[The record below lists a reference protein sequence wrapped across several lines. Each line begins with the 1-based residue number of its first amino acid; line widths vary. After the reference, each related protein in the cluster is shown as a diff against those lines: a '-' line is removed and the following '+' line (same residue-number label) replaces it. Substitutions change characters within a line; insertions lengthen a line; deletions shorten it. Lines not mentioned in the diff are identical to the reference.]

1 VAGARPTQD
10 AIGLRS
16 GLFRSV
22 VLGSGR
28 WRGGGAGFTMP
39 VMGADL
45 ADARLMVALLGPVE
59 LGVAGGVMAPVAQPR
74 LRVLLGLLGVAAG
87 RVVSAEAL
95 VDGLWGEEWS
105 PRREQNLHALV
116 YQLRRRLAAPEP
128 GTEPGKA
135 GARLVRAGGGYRLV
149 LGPGEFDVAKFQ
161 DLAGRGQAAARA
173 GDAAA
178 ARELLGQALGLWRGT
193 ALADAAPLCRR
204 LAGEAARLEEARLAV
219 IEQRI
224 GCDLALGRHAE
235 VVGELAGL
243 VAEFPL
249 RERLAALLM
258 TALYRS
264 GRRGEALA
272 AYDRARRVLAGELGL
287 DPGPELAGLQA
298 QVLTDDPAL
307 AATAAVPG
315 RLAPSAAA
323 LVPAEAVPRQL
334 PAQLTSF
341 IGRERDLRE
350 VAGLLERD
358 RLVTL
363 AGPGGAGKTRLAVLV
378 AGRLLPQFDD
388 GVFFVPLAPVRD
400 PGMVPSTIASV
411 LGVKERPGL
420 PAVAALEE
428 QLRDR
433 RSLLVLDN
441 FEHLLLAA
449 SVVSRLLA
457 AAPQVKA
464 LVTSRTLLRI
474 YGEREYVVAP
484 LPVPQLQ
491 QTTVAEVESYPAVQ
505 LFLDR
510 AGMARPGFALSASSA
525 TAVAEICRR
534 LDGLPLAIE
543 LAAAR
548 IRVLSPGELLGRLGR
563 RLALQGTAR
572 DLPERQ
578 RTLRATIDWSHQLL
592 DVEEARLFAQLSVFA
607 GGWTRQAAERV
618 CGEGLG
624 VQVLDGLESLVEHS
638 LVQRVTSGGDELRFD
653 MLETIREYARERLD
667 ASGAGA
673 DLARRHAR
681 YFLDLAQDAEPHLT
695 GPQADRW
702 LQTLRAETGN
712 LRSALRWAMDRGDPP
727 SMEIGLWMAASLWR
741 FWQQT
746 GALREARQW
755 LEDLL
760 ARGTDAGIRP
770 ARALALSAAGS
781 IAYWQTDLGRARDLY
796 QQAVELYRTLGDRP
810 GTADALSNLA
820 SVPMMTGDL
829 PLARRL
835 AAQAR
840 DLWQELGDDW
850 QAALAALTLGLSFLL
865 EGGHEQALACFEEF
879 LPVVRARGDRFWLIS
894 SLTGMA
900 QAQHF
905 LGRFQQARNNFGEA
919 LGLAL
924 EASDLASVTVAL
936 GPLSNLEG
944 AAGDYHRA
952 VRLWAACEAIR
963 QRIGGGAP
971 AEVMRVSDPCPAA
984 TLAIGEDAVRCAWA
998 EGWAMSPEQAVRYA
1012 TRQPAADRIQTEL

>member
-1 VAGARPTQD
+1 MNGLPGGAVTFVFTDIEGSTRLVKALRERYPQILADHRRLIRAAVAAHDGHEVDTQGDAFFVVFAGAKQAVLCALAIQLALAAHAWPADGRVRVRIGVHTGHAVPSGGMYTGLAVHRAARICAAACGGQVLVSQATQSIIAD
-10 AIGLRS
+10 EEENDPGFGL
-16 GLFRSV
+16 V
-22 VLGSGR
+22 
-28 WRGGGAGFTMP
+28 
-39 VMGADL
+39 D
-45 ADARLMVALLGPVE
+45 
-59 LGVAGGVMAPVAQPR
+59 LGVRRLKDLDRPVR
-74 LRVLLGLLGVAAG
+74 LF
-87 RVVSAEAL
+87 
-95 VDGLWGEEWS
+95 
-105 PRREQNLHALV
+105 H
-116 YQLRRRLAAPEP
+116 LAAPGLDAP
-128 GTEPGKA
+128 A
-135 GARLVRAGGGYRLV
+135 GL
-149 LGPGEFDVAKFQ
+149 
-161 DLAGRGQAAARA
+161 AAA
-173 GDAAA
+173 
-178 ARELLGQALGLWRGT
+178 
-193 ALADAAPLCRR
+193 P
-204 LAGEAARLEEARLAV
+204 
-219 IEQRI
+219 
-224 GCDLALGRHAE
+224 
-235 VVGELAGL
+235 
-243 VAEFPL
+243 
-249 RERLAALLM
+249 
-258 TALYRS
+258 
-264 GRRGEALA
+264 
-272 AYDRARRVLAGELGL
+272 RARRR
-287 DPGPELAGLQA
+287 
-298 QVLTDDPAL
+298 
-307 AATAAVPG
+307 G
-315 RLAPSAAA
+315 RP
-323 LVPAEAVPRQL
+323 L
-334 PAQLTSF
+334 PAQLTGF
-341 IGRERDLRE
+341 VGRERELGE

-363 AGPGGAGKTRLAVLV
+363 AGPGGCGKTRLAVAV

-388 GVFFVPLAPVRD
+388 GVFFVPLAPVAD
-400 PGMVPSTIASV
+400 PQMVASTIAGV
-411 LGVKERPGL
+411 LGVREGPDL
-420 PAVAALEE
+420 SVVAAVEE

-441 FEHLLLAA
+441 FEHLLPTA

-464 LVTSRTLLRI
+464 LVTSRALLRI

-484 LPVPQLQ
+484 LPIPEPQE
-491 QTTVAEVESYPAVQ
+491 TTVAEVESYPAVQ

-510 AGMARPGFALSASSA
+510 AGLARPGFGLSADNA

-563 RLALQGTAR
+563 RLALEGAAR

-618 CGEGLG
+618 CGEGLT
-624 VQVLDGLESLVEHS
+624 VQVLDGLESLLEHS

-667 ASGAGA
+667 ASGATA
-673 DLARRHAR
+673 ELARRHAR
-681 YFLDLAQDAEPHLT
+681 CFLELTQAAEPHLT
-695 GPQADRW
+695 GPQADRS
-702 LQTLRAETGN
+702 LETLRVETDN
-712 LRSALRWAMDRGDPP
+712 LRSALRWATDRGDPP
-727 SMEIGLWMAASLWR
+727 SVETGLRMAASLWR

-760 ARGTDAGIRP
+760 ARATDASTRS
-770 ARALALSAAGS
+770 ARAKALIAAGS
-781 IAYWQTDLGRARDLY
+781 IAYWQADLGRARELY
-796 QQAVELYRTLGDRP
+796 QQAVKLYRALGDRR
-810 GTADALSNLA
+810 GMADALSNLA
-820 SVPMMTGDL
+820 PVPMMTGDL

-850 QAALAALTLGLSFLL
+850 QAALATQTLGLSFLF
-865 EGGHEQALACFEEF
+865 EGGYEQALAYFEEF
-879 LPVVRARGDRFWLIS
+879 MPVVRARGDRFWLIGG
-894 SLTGMA
+894 LTSMA

-905 LGRFQQARNNFGEA
+905 LGHFEPARKNFGEA
-919 LGLAL
+919 LRLAL
-924 EASDLASVTVAL
+924 EANDLASVTVAL

-944 AAGDYHRA
+944 AAGDHDRA
-952 VRLWAACEAIR
+952 VRLWAACEAIK

-1012 TRQPAADRIQTEL
+1012 TREPAAGRTRIEP

>member
-1 VAGARPTQD
+1 
-10 AIGLRS
+10 
-16 GLFRSV
+16 
-22 VLGSGR
+22 
-28 WRGGGAGFTMP
+28 MP
-39 VMGADL
+39 VMGGDL

-59 LGVAGGVMAPVAQPR
+59 LGPAGGVMAPVAQPR
-74 LRVLLGLLGVAAG
+74 LRVLLGLLGVAVC
-87 RVVSAEAL
+87 RVVSVEAL
-95 VDGLWGEEWS
+95 VDGVWGEQWS
-105 PRREQNLHALV
+105 PGREQNLHALV
-116 YQLRRRLAAPEP
+116 YQLRRRLAGLEP
-128 GTEPGKA
+128 GAGPGRGA
-135 GARLVRAGGGYRLV
+135 ARLVRAGAGYRLAV
-149 LGPGEFDVAKFQ
+149 GPGELDVAVFTA
-161 DLAGRGQAAARA
+161 LAGRGRAAVRA

-178 ARELLGQALGLWRGT
+178 ARELLGQALGLWRGA
-193 ALADAAPLCRR
+193 ALADAAPLCPR

-224 GCDLALGRHAE
+224 GCDLALGQHAE

-272 AYDRARRVLAGELGL
+272 AYDSARRVLAGELGL

-298 QVLTDDPAL
+298 KVLTDDPDL
-307 AATAAVPG
+307 AAPAAVPG
-315 RLAPSAAA
+315 RLAPAAA
-323 LVPAEAVPRQL
+323 AMAAAEVMPRQL

-341 IGRERDLRE
+341 IGRERELRE

-363 AGPGGAGKTRLAVLV
+363 AGPGGSGKTRLAVLV

-400 PGMVPSTIASV
+400 PQMVPSTIAGV
-411 LGVKERPGL
+411 LGVKEGPDL

-484 LPVPQLQ
+484 LPVPEPQE
-491 QTTVAEVESYPAVQ
+491 TTVAEVERYPAVQ

-510 AGMARPGFALSASSA
+510 AGMARPGFGLSAGSA

-563 RLALQGTAR
+563 RLALEGAAR

-618 CGEGLG
+618 CGGGLR

-638 LVQRVTSGGDELRFD
+638 LVQRVTLGGDELRFD
-653 MLETIREYARERLD
+653 MLETIREYERERLD
-667 ASGAGA
+667 ASGATA

-681 YFLDLAQDAEPHLT
+681 YFLELAQDAEPHLT

-702 LQTLRAETGN
+702 LETLRVETGN

-727 SMEIGLWMAASLWR
+727 SVEIGLRMAASLWR

-760 ARGTDAGIRP
+760 ARGTDASIRSAR
-770 ARALALSAAGS
+770 ARALIAAGS
-781 IAYWQTDLGRARDLY
+781 IAYWQADLGRARDLY
-796 QQAVELYRTLGDRP
+796 QQAVELYRALGDRP
-810 GTADALSNLA
+810 GTAEALSNLA

-850 QAALAALTLGLSFLL
+850 QAALATLTLGLCFLL
-865 EGGHEQALACFEEF
+865 DGGHEQALACFEQF
-879 LPVVRARGDRFWLIS
+879 MPVVRARGDRFWLIS

-905 LGRFQQARNNFGEA
+905 LGRFQQARKNFGQA
-919 LGLAL
+919 LQLAL
-924 EASDLASVTVAL
+924 EANDMASVTVAL

-944 AAGDYHRA
+944 AAGDHDRA
-952 VRLWAACEAIR
+952 VRLWAACEAIK

-971 AEVMRVSDPCPAA
+971 AEVMRVSDPCAAA
-984 TLAIGEDAVRCAWA
+984 TLAIGEDAVRSAWA
-998 EGWAMSPEQAVRYA
+998 EGWAMSPEEAVRYA
-1012 TRQPAADRIQTEL
+1012 TR